1 MTAHSFVMGSLL
13 VTRDVLSALPA
24 DVNPQYLPGQIK
36 RAHPELG
43 SLYYIDNWP
52 NIAPI
57 LMVISPSAAFQAT
70 QEHSLPKFPWLA
82 TLPASDRGERP
93 AGEHG
98 RPALED
104 MEAYLQ
110 SRVQRRSSFILD
122 PGLGEGH
129 QRFL

>member
-24 DVNPQYLPGQIK
+24 DVNLQYLPGQIK

-57 LMVISPSAAFQAT
+57 LMVISPSAAFQVT
-70 QEHSLPKFPWLA
+70 QEHSLPKFP
-82 TLPASDRGERP
+82 
-93 AGEHG
+93 
-98 RPALED
+98 
-104 MEAYLQ
+104 
-110 SRVQRRSSFILD
+110 
-122 PGLGEGH
+122 GL
-129 QRFL
+129 QRFLRPIGGTTSW